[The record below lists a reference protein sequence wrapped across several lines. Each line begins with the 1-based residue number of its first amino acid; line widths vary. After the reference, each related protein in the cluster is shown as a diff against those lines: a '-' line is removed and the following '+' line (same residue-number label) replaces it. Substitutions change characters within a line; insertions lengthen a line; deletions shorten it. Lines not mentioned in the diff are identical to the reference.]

1 MFDLCD
7 GIYLKKIFTR
17 KTKYNVIF
25 VKLEEAIHATSRSVK
40 SKKLIDDLFTKE
52 PI

>member
-1 MFDLCD
+1 MFIIPFSMLCS
-7 GIYLKKIFTR
+7 IYTG

-40 SKKLIDDLFTKE
+40 SKKMIDDLFTKE